1 MSQTRL
7 HDEPT
12 SSTTDANALPIER
25 RTAWA
30 LGLGGLIPFALLTAI
45 IAYGG
50 TSTIALPTI
59 TLALGA
65 YSAAILSFLGGIRW
79 GLAIA
84 PNPRSQR
91 HDLILSVLPSLLA
104 WVLTL
109 VPAPWIF
116 AGFAGG
122 FALQG
127 AWDFV
132 SARRGHIPPWFA
144 RLRLTLTIVVTLC
157 QVLAFLRSWG

>member
-1 MSQTRL
+1 MRLPDEQTL
-7 HDEPT
+7 SPT
-12 SSTTDANALPIER
+12 DPNAPPIER
-25 RTAWA
+25 RTAWI
-30 LGLGGLIPFALLTAI
+30 LGIGGLVPFVLLTAI

-50 TSTIALPTI
+50 SSTIALPTI

-84 PNPRSQR
+84 PSRRSQR
-91 HDLILSVLPSLLA
+91 HDLVLSVMPSLLA
-104 WVLTL
+104 WVLIL

-116 AGFAGG
+116 AGFAVG

-127 AWDFV
+127 VWDLL
-132 SARRGHIPPWFA
+132 SARRGHIPAWFA
-144 RLRLTLTIVVTLC
+144 KLRLILTIVVTLC
-157 QVLAFLRSWG
+157 QLLAFLRSWG